1 MTFLHFIKKSNIIR
15 IVEYNGI
22 FYSMSKRGYFI
33 TFEGADGCGKTTQAE
48 LIKKYLDDKNVENI
62 LTREPGGSELG
73 VHLRKILL
81 HYEKP
86 VSNIAETF
94 LYLADRAQ
102 HIEYKIKPALEEGK
116 IVLCDRHTDS
126 TLAYQGYGRNQDL
139 ETIKR
144 LNNIAINGILP
155 DLTIVFDVDSETAQ
169 KRLKGEKD
177 RLEAEGME
185 FHKKLR
191 AGYLDIAK
199 HEPKRVKVVD
209 ANQDIEQVFNDT
221 IKIIREFLNL

>member
-1 MTFLHFIKKSNIIR
+1 MHFIKKSNIIR
-15 IVEYNGI
+15 IVEYYG
-22 FYSMSKRGYFI
+22 FLRSKKKEKRGYFI
-33 TFEGADGCGKTTQAE
+33 TFEGADGCGKTTQTE
-48 LIKKYLDDKNVENI
+48 LIKKYLDNKNIENI

-126 TLAYQGYGRNQDL
+126 TLAYQGYGRNQDI
-139 ETIKR
+139 ETIQG
-144 LNNIAINGILP
+144 LNKIAVNSILR
-155 DLTIVFDVDSETAQ
+155 DLTIVFDVESETAQ
-169 KRLKGEKD
+169 KRLTGEKD
-177 RLEAEGME
+177 RLEAEGIE

-199 HEPKRVKVVD
+199 KNPKRVKIVN
-209 ANQDIEQVFNDT
+209 ANQGIEQVFNDT
-221 IKIIREFLNL
+221 IKIIGELLNL